1 MSRWVRPPS
10 LLFVHRMWAVP
21 SQRLQPRQVYW
32 TDSCFAALCL
42 PRRLLFILYL
52 LNRSWTLWCPLIPFA
67 YMFCYIAIQTLACSL
82 DSLHRVSMRGSIIA
96 ILLRWTCFWRPE
108 PWYNGT
114 NDTGDWWQCKR
125 TTNQL
130 GWVMIGRLLASWCR
144 HENTPSTSG
153 QVHGRPWYV
162 PGVAS
167 GHWQHQVRLIVTKQP
182 DFVLLSKDM

>member
-1 MSRWVRPPS
+1 MSKWPQQNVWRTSMSRWVRPPS

-52 LNRSWTLWCPLIPFA
+52 LNLQTQSRSGTLWCPLIPFA
-67 YMFCYIAIQTLACSL
+67 YIF
-82 DSLHRVSMRGSIIA
+82 V
-96 ILLRWTCFWRPE
+96 LLRCYTNTCLLPAFTAPSFHARKHNCNSVE
-108 PWYNGT
+108 VDMFLKTRTLIQWY
-114 NDTGDWWQCKR
+114 K
-125 TTNQL
+125 
-130 GWVMIGRLLASWCR
+130 

-182 DFVLLSKDM
+182 DFGLLSKDM